1 MKLSDFDYDLPKSF
15 IAQDPVT
22 PRDSSKMMVFDTST
36 GKVEH
41 KVFRDVL
48 NYLGSNDVL
57 VANRSKVIK
66 ARINFSNNGKFFE
79 IFLLK
84 KIGEK
89 TYECIVKPG
98 KKFQVGSDFMMI
110 DGSNAFVVDVK
121 DDGVRVIRFDT
132 KDDPEE
138 LGRAP
143 FPPYIDHSSSSMDD
157 YQTVYAK
164 EKGSV
169 ASPTAG
175 LHFTDDLVTKL
186 RDKGVMFEKVL
197 LHIGLGTFQ
206 PVKTENILDH
216 KMHTEFCELEGSSAI
231 NLNEALSDKKRIVA
245 VGTTSVR
252 VLESSFKDGKLI
264 PFSGETDIFI
274 YPGYEWKAV
283 DALMTNFHL
292 PKSTLIM
299 LVASFLEHKGVKN
312 GTKRVLELY
321 EEAKEKMY
329 RFYSFGDSMFIY

>member
-22 PRDSSKMMVFDTST
+22 PRDSSKMMVFDTAT
-36 GKVEH
+36 GRVEH
-41 KVFRDVL
+41 KLFRDVSD
-48 NYLGSNDVL
+48 YIGSNDVL
-57 VANRSKVIK
+57 VVNRSRVIK
-66 ARINFSNNGKFFE
+66 ARITFSNNGKDFE

-84 KIGEK
+84 KVGEK
-89 TYECIVKPG
+89 IYECIVKPG
-98 KKFQVGSDFMMI
+98 KKFQVGVEFVMV
-110 DGSNAFVVDVK
+110 DGSKAIIIDIK
-121 DDGVRVIRFDT
+121 DDGVRIVKFDT
-132 KDDPEE
+132 EGDPEE

-143 FPPYIDHSSSSMDD
+143 FPPYIDHSSSRMED

-175 LHFTDDLVTKL
+175 LHFTDDLMVKL
-186 RDKGVMFEKVL
+186 HDKGVLFEKVL

-206 PVKTENILDH
+206 PVKTDNILDH
-216 KMHTEFCELEGSSAI
+216 KMHSEFYELEDSSAA
-231 NLNEALSDKKRIVA
+231 NLNEALFNKKRIVA

-252 VLESSFKDGKLI
+252 VLESSFNDGKLVSC
-264 PFSGETDIFI
+264 SGETDIFI
-274 YPGYEWKAV
+274 YPGYEWKVV

-299 LVASFLEHKGVKN
+299 LVASFLEHKGVEN

-321 EEAKEKMY
+321 EEAKAKMY